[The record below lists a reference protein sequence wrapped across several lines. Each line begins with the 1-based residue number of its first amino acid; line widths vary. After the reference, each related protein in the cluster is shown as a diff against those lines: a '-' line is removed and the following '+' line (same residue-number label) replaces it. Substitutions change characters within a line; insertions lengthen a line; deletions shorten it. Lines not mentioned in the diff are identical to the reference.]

1 MSRAP
6 VLQLEPPADVTRAVV
21 LVLHGGRA
29 TGAGPVRRTQL
40 AVVRMQPFRSGLLR
54 AGRRSGLAVAGLRY
68 AARGWNGTAQSP
80 VPDVRWALDQLVERF
95 PDAPVALVGHSMGGR
110 AAVYAAA
117 HPSVH
122 AVLALAPWLERDDRV
137 EPLTGRH
144 LLVVHGDGDRI
155 TSPRR
160 SAAFVQDAATV
171 AASSGYI
178 SVRGEGHAMLR
189 RARLW
194 HELATGWVLA
204 TMADVPPVHT
214 VGTEAATLLQRVLAG
229 EATLVA

>member
-1 MSRAP
+1 MTRRP
-6 VLQLEPPADVTRAVV
+6 VLQVEPPDGRAAAVA

-29 TGAGPVRRTQL
+29 AGTGPVRRNQL
-40 AVVRMQPFRSGLLR
+40 AVLRMQPFRAGLRR
-54 AGRRSGLAVAGLRY
+54 AGRGSGLAVAGLRY
-68 AARGWNGTAQSP
+68 AARGWNGATQSP
-80 VPDVRWALDQLVERF
+80 VPDVRWALDQLADRF

-110 AAVYAAA
+110 AAMYAAA
-117 HPSVH
+117 HPGVR
-122 AVLALAPWLERDDRV
+122 AVVGLAPWLERDDRV
-137 EPLTGRH
+137 DPLTGRH
-144 LLVVHGDGDRI
+144 LLVVHGDSDRI

-160 SAAFVQDAATV
+160 SAEFVQDAASV

-178 SVRGEGHAMLR
+178 SLRGEGHAMLR